1 MLKLQTPYLFPGDC
15 AFLLKYTP
23 FAQLSMPGAAAGASG
38 GEKVVR
44 KYPPRRLQNPRRG
57 IILCAFF
64 GQENIGFQ
72 LAMLFYLSYW
82 KDTPLRLFK
91 YATFR
96 AGGAW
101 LTAFLLVVLLGGFTA
116 RMLRRFNVRAAERLE
131 GLVPPEFIDKRK
143 SGTPCMGGILLI
155 GAVAVATFFWA
166 RLGWVSTVLIVS
178 TLLLALIGF
187 ADDYIKVTRQD
198 RGGLSGWWKLF
209 FQFLIAGVG
218 LLILSQ
224 VPSYGDELYK
234 FYVPF
239 VKKPVIESWWWCFP
253 FAVLVIVGASNAVN
267 LTDGKDG
274 LASGCTIFCS
284 LTYAVFLY
292 LMGNYKFADRFDIP
306 FVNGVAE
313 AGVFAAAVCG
323 ACIGFLWHNCYPAS
337 MFMGDTG
344 SLPLGGAVG
353 MLAVLA
359 RQELLL
365 VVVGGVFVMEIVS
378 VIIQVTSFKL
388 TGRRVFLCTP
398 IHHHFERKGWTE
410 TQIVVRF
417 WIISGVL
424 ALAAL
429 ATLKLR

>member
-1 MLKLQTPYLFPGDC
+1 
-15 AFLLKYTP
+15 
-23 FAQLSMPGAAAGASG
+23 
-38 GEKVVR
+38 
-44 KYPPRRLQNPRRG
+44 
-57 IILCAFF
+57 
-64 GQENIGFQ
+64 
-72 LAMLFYLSYW
+72 MLFYLSYLR
-82 KDTPLRLFK
+82 DAFGPMRLFK

-101 LTAFLLVVLLGGFTA
+101 ITAFLLVVLLGGWTA

-143 SGTPCMGGILLI
+143 SGTPCMGGILLV
-155 GAVAVATFFWA
+155 GAIVVSTFLWA
-166 RLGWVSTVLIVS
+166 RLGWVATVLMVS
-178 TLLLALIGF
+178 TLLLALTGF
-187 ADDYIKVTRQD
+187 IDDYIKVTRQD
-198 RGGLSGWWKLF
+198 RGGLPGWWKLL
-209 FQFLIAGVG
+209 FQFVVAGVG
-218 LLILSQ
+218 LWVLSR
-224 VPSYGDELYK
+224 VPSYGGELYK

-239 VKKPVIESWWWCFP
+239 INRPVLESWWWCFP
-253 FAVLVIVGASNAVN
+253 FAVLVIVGSSNAVN

-274 LASGCTIFCS
+274 LASGCTIFCA

-292 LMGNYKFADRFDIP
+292 LMGNRNFAERLDIP
-306 FVNGVAE
+306 FINGVAE
-313 AGVFAAAVCG
+313 AGVFAAALCG

-365 VVVGGVFVMEIVS
+365 IVVGGVFVMEIVS

-388 TGRRVFLCTP
+388 TGKRVFLCTP

-424 ALAAL
+424 ALLAL

>member
-1 MLKLQTPYLFPGDC
+1 MLY
-15 AFLLKYTP
+15 FLLHW
-23 FAQLSMPGAAAGASG
+23 S
-38 GEKVVR
+38 E
-44 KYPPRRLQNPRRG
+44 
-57 IILCAFF
+57 
-64 GQENIGFQ
+64 
-72 LAMLFYLSYW
+72 
-82 KDTPLRLFK
+82 TPLRLFR
-91 YATFR
+91 YSTFR
-96 AGGAW
+96 SGGAW
-101 LTAFLLVVLLGGFTA
+101 LTAFLLVVFLGGFTA

-155 GAVAVATFFWA
+155 GAVAV
-166 RLGWVSTVLIVS
+166 STVLWAVPGRLAAVL
-178 TLLLALIGF
+178 TGATVLLSLIGF
-187 ADDYIKVTRQD
+187 VDDYIKVTRQD
-198 RGGLSGWWKLF
+198 RGGLPGRLKLI
-209 FQFLIAGVG
+209 FQFLIAGG
-218 LLILSQ
+218 AMWLLSRNF
-224 VPSYGDELYK
+224 SSGSELYK

-239 VKKPVIESWWWCFP
+239 VTRPVIASWWWCFP
-253 FAVLVIVGASNAVN
+253 FAMLVIVGASNAVN

-274 LASGCTIFCS
+274 LASGCTIFCV
-284 LTYAVFLY
+284 LTYAVFIY
-292 LMGNYKFADRFDIP
+292 LMGHHGFAKYLHIP
-306 FVNGVAE
+306 YIKGVGE

-323 ACIGFLWHNCYPAS
+323 ACIGFLWHNCHPAA

-365 VVVGGVFVMEIVS
+365 LIVGGVFVMEIVS
-378 VIIQVTSFKL
+378 VMIQVASVKL

-417 WIISGVL
+417 WILSGVL
-424 ALAAL
+424 ALLAL